1 MSEFWLISAPGDKTN
16 LLAWDRMNTVT
27 SKANLSSNSKFAI
40 PDLKVGTLDTLVG
53 LSDELGKLDS
63 FAESVIKKIAQ
74 YIGEVL
80 EDSKDKVQENLLAN
94 GVDLV
99 SYLTKFEWDMAKY
112 PIKQPLKN
120 ISEGLAKQITQIE
133 ADMKSR
139 AAVYNNIKGNLQ
151 NLERKTLGNLLT
163 RTLTDIVN
171 KEDFV
176 LNSEYLITLLVV
188 VPKSSY
194 VQWQKTYESLS
205 DMVVPRSTKMITE
218 DAEGGLFTVTLFRK
232 VIDDFKTKAR
242 ENKFMV
248 REFYFD
254 EKELKCEKD
263 EMRKL
268 ASDKKQQYGPLL
280 RWLKV
285 NFSEAFVAWIHI
297 KALRVFSESVLRYG
311 LPVNFQ
317 TMLLQPN
324 KKSMKRL
331 REVLNA
337 VFKHLDEVAAASLM
351 DTSVDIPGLQLSN
364 QDYYPYVYF
373 KIDLSLLDSS

>member
-1 MSEFWLISAPGDKTN
+1 MSEFWLISAPGDKAN
-16 LLAWDRMNTVT
+16 LIAWERMNTVT
-27 SKANLSSNSKFAI
+27 SKANLSCNSKFII
-40 PDLKVGTLDTLVG
+40 PDLKVGTLDALVG
-53 LSDELGKLDS
+53 LSDDLGKLDS

-74 YIGEVL
+74 YIGEVM
-80 EDSKDKVQENLLAN
+80 EDSKDRVQESLLAN

-99 SYLTKFEWDMAKY
+99 SYLMRFEWDMAKY

-120 ISEGLAKQITQIE
+120 ISEALAKQISQIE
-133 ADMKSR
+133 ADMKNR
-139 AAVYNNIKGNLQ
+139 AAAYNNIKGNLQ
-151 NLERKTLGNLLT
+151 NLEKKTTGNLLT

-188 VPKSSY
+188 VPKTSY
-194 VQWQKTYESLS
+194 VQWQKTYELLS
-205 DMVVPRSTKMITE
+205 NMVVPRSTKLIAE

-232 VIDDFKTKAR
+232 VMDEFKVKAR
-242 ENKFMV
+242 ENKFIV

-254 EKELKCEKD
+254 EKELKSEKE

-317 TMLLQPN
+317 AMLLQPN
-324 KKSMKRL
+324 KKSTKKL

-337 VFKHLDEVAAASLM
+337 VFKHLDEVAAASIM
-351 DTSVDIPGLQLSN
+351 DTSLDIPGLQLSN

-373 KIDLSLLDSS
+373 KIDLSILDCS